1 MSAANSLPQQSQLAD
16 DAYLSLTAAIRGKG
30 GLRSGNDVPGREEC
44 DSATFAIQSC
54 DRARRGASVMEYDQ
68 RYY

>member
-1 MSAANSLPQQSQLAD
+1 MSAATSLPQQSQLAD

-30 GLRSGNDVPGREEC
+30 VFRSGMDVPSREEC
-44 DSATFAIQSC
+44 DSATFAIPSW
-54 DRARRGASVMEYDQ
+54 DRIYRGPTLMEYDQ